1 MKKRKN
7 ISSLGLVPE
16 IQELDK
22 YVFFKANKRIA
33 FRKGGCIQVFKY
45 GDTTNAK
52 IADAKHKIVQSY
64 TFSNEQFNYVTSNK
78 INGIKNDMNEFF
90 KLDKANCEDCVF
102 SANVNGR
109 MGKCYTHK
117 RDQYSGFISMLKSI
131 GDEFT
136 NDIQNIDFYGKKHEE
151 AILKISFNKYIRF
164 GTYGE
169 PSQHP
174 FELVEMLVK
183 ISSNHT
189 GYTHQ
194 FKKRKEFAPYF
205 MASVHN
211 DTQAL
216 EAKDEY
222 QYRSFISYDGKLV
235 TESVQ
240 CPASA
245 EMGYKSKCSICS
257 LCSGIEGKGKKDVR
271 ILVH

>member
-7 ISSLGLVPE
+7 ISSLGLDPE

-194 FKKRKEFAPYF
+194 FKKRKEFSEFILGNSLNHAPRG
-205 MASVHN
+205 
-211 DTQAL
+211 
-216 EAKDEY
+216 EA
-222 QYRSFISYDGKLV
+222 
-235 TESVQ
+235 
-240 CPASA
+240 
-245 EMGYKSKCSICS
+245 
-257 LCSGIEGKGKKDVR
+257 
-271 ILVH
+271 